1 MIHTLLLTL
10 SHNKTISLQNK
21 PPRFSCLALMVVWRQ
36 RSFKGPLFEVVVT
49 VRGTLSRKL
58 VTEGVPVES
67 TEVSLSIRGEGTGE
81 TGSDELA
88 LAFTHSWNCDKED
101 RRRFQS

>member
-10 SHNKTISLQNK
+10 SHNKSISLQNK

-101 RRRFQS
+101 RRWFQS